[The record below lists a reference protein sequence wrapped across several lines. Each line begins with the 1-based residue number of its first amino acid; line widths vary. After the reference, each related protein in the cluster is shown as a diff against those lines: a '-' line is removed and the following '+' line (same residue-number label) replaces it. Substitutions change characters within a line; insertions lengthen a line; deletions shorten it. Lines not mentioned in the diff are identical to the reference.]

1 MAVCLTE
8 SIAISRSF
16 VPFIEVELHTS
27 FHRIDFHLTDT
38 RGFPYGFANF
48 SLWDKSCFWIKICS
62 LRLSQN
68 LNSFQDVYSYHTIPF
83 TFVPQV
89 SLRYVFIFKSYN
101 ILVLFRELFRGEEGV
116 SCRPLDSLDH
126 ENVYFF
132 SFVPVGSIG
141 LPQSISTLY
150 GLLQLFLYFAI
161 LALRSFFQ
169 HYANSTDRV
178 ANSYIHT

>member
-89 SLRYVFIFKSYN
+89 SLRYVEFSSFVQGTIQ
-101 ILVLFRELFRGEEGV
+101 G
-116 SCRPLDSLDH
+116 SCRPLNSLDH

-132 SFVPVGSIG
+132 SLVPVGSMG